1 MYICFCGAGNQPR
14 HENEVIK
21 MDQCFVYI
29 PYGDEWKKQM
39 MKLKKETIISMLANV
54 GRERDELE
62 KTLKEYKKKG
72 V

>member
-1 MYICFCGAGNQPR
+1 
-14 HENEVIK
+14 